1 MFPGVN
7 DIWLETEPPEARK
20 VGGPAPIPT
29 EFDVEVDGEIFDV
42 KLTPKGGYIIAEGG
56 GSPSASAPPKDVEG
70 GIKAAMQG
78 TILKVLL
85 KEGDDVDEGDAIA
98 VLEAMKMEQEIHATH
113 SGAVKKIFIA
123 EGDSVGPNDIIMQV
137 L

>member
-1 MFPGVN
+1 
-7 DIWLETEPPEARK
+7 
-20 VGGPAPIPT
+20 
-29 EFDVEVDGEIFDV
+29 
-42 KLTPKGGYIIAEGG
+42 
-56 GSPSASAPPKDVEG
+56 
-70 GIKAAMQG
+70 MQG

-85 KEGDDVDEGDAIA
+85 KEGDDVAEGDAIA